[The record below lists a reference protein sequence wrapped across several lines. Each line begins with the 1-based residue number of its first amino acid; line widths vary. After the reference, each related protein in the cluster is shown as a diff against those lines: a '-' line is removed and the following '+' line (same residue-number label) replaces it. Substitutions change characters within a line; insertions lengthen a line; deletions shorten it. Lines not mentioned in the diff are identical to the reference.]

1 MRFPFWRRSRQEE
14 LGEEI
19 ESHLRMAARER
30 EERGETSRQAEQ
42 SARRE
47 FGNASVVREVARD
60 QWGWRWLE
68 QLLQDLR
75 YSLRGM
81 RRAPLLMLTVISALA
96 AGIGLNAAVFAIVDE
111 SWFQAPV
118 EKDPEIGR
126 AHV

>member
-1 MRFPFWRRSRQEE
+1 MRFPFWRRSRQKE

-19 ESHLRMAARER
+19 ESHLRMAAREH
-30 EERGETSRQAEQ
+30 EERGENPRQAEQ

-47 FGNASVVREVARD
+47 FGNASLIREVTRD

-68 QLLQDLR
+68 TLFQDLR

-81 RRAPLLMLTVISALA
+81 RRAPLLTLTVISALA
-96 AGIGLNAAVFAIVDE
+96 AG
-111 SWFQAPV
+111 
-118 EKDPEIGR
+118 KIGR